1 MVDKRLASGR
11 KVPDDKYFH
20 GMEMVVPW
28 GGGGSSMAWKWEFH
42 GVEVTAIRHLSRR
55 LAAAFATFGGSIRE
69 ICCPVFAAIW
79 PIWGKIMAKK

>member
-28 GGGGSSMAWKWEFH
+28 HGSGSSMGWKWEFH
-42 GVEVTAIRHLSRR
+42 GVEVTARRHLSRR
-55 LAAAFATFGGSIRE
+55 LAAAFVKFVALFLRLFG
-69 ICCPVFAAIW
+69 PFW
-79 PIWGKIMAKK
+79 AKLWRKSDQK